1 MKANQAQHSVKRMCD
16 VLGISRSGYYA
27 WLERPPSTRAQR
39 DERLRARVRAIHAK
53 SKKTYGSPRI
63 HAELREDGEHVS
75 RKRVARIMREEKIQG
90 VSRRRGY
97 AVTTRPGEEEPVTD
111 LVERNFVASGPNEL
125 WVADITYIPTWSGF
139 MYLAVVLDVWSRRVV
154 GWAME
159 SHLRTELVLEAL
171 EVAVEQRRPD
181 GVVHH
186 SDHGCQYTSVAF
198 SDRCEAA
205 GIIRS
210 MGTVGDAYDNA
221 MCESFFATME
231 CELLDQVRLH
241 NGFEARAEVFDWIEG
256 WYNSRRRHSALGY
269 ISPLEFE
276 REHLAVR
283 AA

>member
-1 MKANQAQHSVKRMCD
+1 VKTNQAEHSVKRMCE
-16 VLGISRSGYYA
+16 VLGISRGGYYE
-27 WLERPPSTRAQR
+27 WLKRPPSTRAQR
-39 DERLRARVRAIHAK
+39 DERLRARVRAIHGK

-63 HAELREDGEHVS
+63 HAELREEGERVS
-75 RKRVARIMREEKIQG
+75 RKRVARIMREEKLQG

-97 AVTTRPGEEEPVTD
+97 TVTTARGEEKPATD
-111 LVERNFVASGPNEL
+111 LVERSFVAAGPNEL
-125 WVADITYIPTWSGF
+125 WVADITYVPTWSGF

-159 SHLRTELVLEAL
+159 NHLRTELVLDAL
-171 EVAVEQRRPD
+171 EMAVEQRRPD

-198 SDRCEAA
+198 SERCEAV

-231 CELLDQVRLH
+231 CELLDQVQLH
-241 NGFEARAEVFDWIEG
+241 NGFEARAVVFEWLEG

-276 REHLAVR
+276 RQHLAVR

>member
-1 MKANQAQHSVKRMCD
+1 VKANQAQHSVKRTCE

-27 WLERPPSTRAQR
+27 WLERPPSTRAER
-39 DERLRARVRAIHAK
+39 DEKLRARVRAIHGK

-97 AVTTRPGEEEPVTD
+97 TVTTRPGDEKPATD

-125 WVADITYIPTWSGF
+125 WVADITYVPTWSGF

-171 EVAVEQRRPD
+171 EMAVEQRRPD

-205 GIIRS
+205 GIFRS

-221 MCESFFATME
+221 MCESFFATM
-231 CELLDQVRLH
+231 
-241 NGFEARAEVFDWIEG
+241 
-256 WYNSRRRHSALGY
+256 
-269 ISPLEFE
+269 
-276 REHLAVR
+276 
-283 AA
+283 

>member
-1 MKANQAQHSVKRMCD
+1 MKTNQAEHSVKRMCE
-16 VLGISRSGYYA
+16 VLGISRGGYYE
-27 WLERPPSTRAQR
+27 WLKRPPSTRAQR
-39 DERLRARVRAIHAK
+39 DERLRARVRAIHGK

-63 HAELREDGEHVS
+63 HAELREEGERVS
-75 RKRVARIMREEKIQG
+75 RKRVARIMREEKLQG

-97 AVTTRPGEEEPVTD
+97 TVTTARGEEKPATD
-111 LVERNFVASGPNEL
+111 LVERSFVAAGPNEL
-125 WVADITYIPTWSGF
+125 WVADITYVPTWSGF

-159 SHLRTELVLEAL
+159 NHLRTELVLDAL
-171 EVAVEQRRPD
+171 EMAVEQRRPD

-198 SDRCEAA
+198 SERCEAV

-231 CELLDQVRLH
+231 CELLDQVQLH
-241 NGFEARAEVFDWIEG
+241 NGFEARAVVFEWLEG

-276 REHLAVR
+276 RQHLAVR